1 MSTDAARPTTPDTA
15 HSSSRGPGPRHP
27 AGEHAPPTA
36 DGHHARTDARPERA
50 ALGARPGRNGRHASP
65 SDNKHFRNVLGR
77 FATGVVAITAVDEAT
92 GDPCGLA
99 ANSFTSV
106 SLDPPLVAFCVA
118 HTSTSWPRV
127 KAAGRLCVNVLAES
141 QRQVCD
147 RLAARGGDK
156 FAGLSWSLSPAGGP
170 VFDGTL
176 AWLDCTIESEHP
188 AGDHVIVVA
197 RVHGLDKHED
207 GNPLVFFRGDYGR
220 FHA

>member
-1 MSTDAARPTTPDTA
+1 MSTDAARVITPDPARPT
-15 HSSSRGPGPRHP
+15 SRGPGPGHP
-27 AGEHAPPTA
+27 VGEHAPPSA
-36 DGHHARTDARPERA
+36 AGHRVRPDARP
-50 ALGARPGRNGRHASP
+50 GGRHGRDGQHVSP
-65 SDNKHFRNVLGR
+65 SDSKHFRNVLGR
-77 FATGVVAITAVDEAT
+77 FATGVVAVTAIDEAT
-92 GDPCGLA
+92 GEPCGLA
-99 ANSFTSV
+99 ANSFASV

-127 KAAGRLCVNVLAES
+127 KATGRLCVNVLAET
-141 QRQVCD
+141 QREVCD

-176 AWLDCTIESEHP
+176 AWLDCTIETEHP

>member
-1 MSTDAARPTTPDTA
+1 MSTDAARLIAPDTVRPA
-15 HSSSRGPGPRHP
+15 SHGPAPRHP
-27 AGEHAPPTA
+27 ASEPALPSA
-36 DGHHARTDARPERA
+36 DGRPGHRS
-50 ALGARPGRNGRHASP
+50 GRPGRIGQRASLSDP
-65 SDNKHFRNVLGR
+65 SDGKHFRNVLGR
-77 FATGVVAITAVDEAT
+77 FATGVVAVTAIDAET
-92 GDPCGLA
+92 GLPYGLV

-127 KAAGRLCVNVLAES
+127 KAAGPLCVTVLADT

-147 RLAARGGDK
+147 QLAARGGDK

-170 VFDGTL
+170 VFDGAL
-176 AWLDCTIESEHP
+176 AWLDCTIEAEHP

>member
-1 MSTDAARPTTPDTA
+1 MSTDAVRPLTPDPARP
-15 HSSSRGPGPRHP
+15 SSRGPGHRHP
-27 AGEHAPPTA
+27 AGEHAPSSA
-36 DGHHARTDARPERA
+36 AGHRARPDARLRQ
-50 ALGARPGRNGRHASP
+50 HAFP
-65 SDNKHFRNVLGR
+65 SDSKHFRNVLGR
-77 FATGVVAITAVDEAT
+77 FATGVVAVTAIDDTT
-92 GDPCGLA
+92 GEPCGLA

-118 HTSTSWPRV
+118 HISTSWPRV

-141 QRQVCD
+141 QRHVCD
-147 RLAARGGDK
+147 RLAAKGGDK

-176 AWLDCTIESEHP
+176 AWLDCTIETELP

-207 GNPLVFFRGDYGR
+207 GDPLVFFRGDYGR